1 MIIQLKKEGI
11 YAIKSMQT
19 LVIASSCIDNIT
31 AITGFSLLVGIIF
44 NKSNLKLENKFVL
57 CQK

>member
-44 NKSNLKLENKFVL
+44 NKSNLKLEKKFVL

>member
-44 NKSNLKLENKFVL
+44 NKSNLK
-57 CQK
+57 